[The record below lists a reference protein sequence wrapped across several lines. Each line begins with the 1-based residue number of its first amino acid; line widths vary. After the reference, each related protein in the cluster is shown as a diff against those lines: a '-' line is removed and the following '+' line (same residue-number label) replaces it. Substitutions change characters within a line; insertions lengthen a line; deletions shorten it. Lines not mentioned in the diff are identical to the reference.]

1 MSNRKRILLKLS
13 GEALAGDEKFGI
25 KPEILDQM
33 TSEISEVI
41 ASGTTVAIVIGAGN
55 FFRGSLGEK
64 LGIERVQG
72 DHMGMLATVMNSLA
86 VHDSL
91 KQKGIDARVMT
102 AIEMNEVAEKYVIS
116 KALNHLDKGR
126 VVIIGGGTGHP
137 FFTTDTAAGLRAIE
151 LKADVLLKATRV
163 DGVYTGDPE
172 KDSNAVKIPEI
183 SFSDV
188 LHKKLGVMD
197 LTAISLCMENNMP
210 IVVFNLF
217 DKGSLKK
224 IIDGKTIGTKI
235 Q

>member
-1 MSNRKRILLKLS
+1 VSNRKRILLKLS

-91 KQKGIDARVMT
+91 KQKGIDARVRT
-102 AIEMNEVAEKYVIS
+102 AIEMNEVA
-116 KALNHLDKGR
+116 
-126 VVIIGGGTGHP
+126 
-137 FFTTDTAAGLRAIE
+137 
-151 LKADVLLKATRV
+151 
-163 DGVYTGDPE
+163 
-172 KDSNAVKIPEI
+172 VK
-183 SFSDV
+183 
-188 LHKKLGVMD
+188 
-197 LTAISLCMENNMP
+197 
-210 IVVFNLF
+210 
-217 DKGSLKK
+217 
-224 IIDGKTIGTKI
+224 
-235 Q
+235 